1 MSRQEYTINAFSPS
15 LNQSIREINLEMGN
29 PQISN
34 KIYAQQI
41 ANAFASRLNKN
52 AHMQA
57 TDWVGKPTF
66 ETVGIETLPNYLFH
80 NGV

>member
-1 MSRQEYTINAFSPS
+1 M
-15 LNQSIREINLEMGN
+15 REINLQMGN
-29 PQISN
+29 PQITD

-41 ANAFASRLNKN
+41 ANAFASRLNKK

-57 TDWVGKPTF
+57 TDWVGKPVF
-66 ETVGIETLPNYLFH
+66 ESVGIETLPNYLFH